1 MLPAPSLVT
10 RKYMCQDTGRYLA
23 FTVAAL
29 SGNSTRFPVGLHGRI
44 IFRSGHTAPASV
56 LNHITNQAVW
66 SNCCES
72 LQAGPLARSYKS
84 HPRQRNCPLPG
95 WSGYGLR
102 RRAARAYVLA

>member
-44 IFRSGHTAPASV
+44 TLRSGHTAPASV
-56 LNHITNQAVW
+56 LKHITNQAVW

-72 LQAGPLARSYKS
+72 LQTGSLARMWPAIRKHGHVSLQILLNPVY
-84 HPRQRNCPLPG
+84 H
-95 WSGYGLR
+95 
-102 RRAARAYVLA
+102 AMAR